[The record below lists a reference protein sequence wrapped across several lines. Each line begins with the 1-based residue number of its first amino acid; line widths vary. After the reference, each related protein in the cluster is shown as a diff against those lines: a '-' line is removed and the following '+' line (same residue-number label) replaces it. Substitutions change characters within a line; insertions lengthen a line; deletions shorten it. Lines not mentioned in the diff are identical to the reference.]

1 MQVEKR
7 QIVMNKEL
15 SEEKGNIDQHYQQRR
30 EELLQERNM
39 SDVTLTAMERVL
51 DEIKSL
57 NQQISEEKQQRTLL
71 EDGMNETQF
80 DRTRME
86 QKVSVMKQREITDQ
100 V

>member
-1 MQVEKR
+1 M
-7 QIVMNKEL
+7 
-15 SEEKGNIDQHYQQRR
+15 
-30 EELLQERNM
+30 LQEKTL